1 MNHVVV
7 VGHGPAAHRLL
18 RGLRRHGHRGT
29 VTVLSAEGHPVHSRS
44 PLTDVLAGRVA
55 PDLLEAAPEPGVRV
69 LTGAVADTLDL
80 RRRVVH
86 AEQGNTRTRHP
97 YDVLVLA
104 CGARPVTPEL
114 PGATDRHGRLAAD
127 VTTLRGTA
135 DCARVQGAAVTVL
148 GGGPL
153 GVETAGALA
162 RRGTATTLVCRD
174 PHPLQHRLG
183 DTAAALLTA
192 RLQQAGVTVLGGRR
206 AVRRDPGRLL
216 LDDGT
221 EAAADSL
228 VLCTGVEPD
237 VRLARAAGLRV
248 HHGIVVDDTLRTS
261 DSRVHAIGDCAEHA
275 GRTVS
280 GHESALAQA
289 DTLARVL
296 TGGAAAHRP
305 TPDLL
310 RLRTPA
316 ADVACVG
323 TLDAFRR
330 HGLRTVGLLD
340 PAGRRYARI
349 ALDGDRIVAA
359 VLLGL
364 PEAVATVSHAHRR
377 GLPVPSDR
385 LGLLL
390 GIPSPPPAT
399 TDAGPDDSVVCLCNH
414 VSRQQLADAFAL
426 GARTTPALARATR
439 ATTGCGGCA
448 TQIEMLR
455 TAWADAG
462 RRDLEPA
469 P

>member
-1 MNHVVV
+1 MNHVLV
-7 VGHGPAAHRLL
+7 VGHGPATHRLL

-29 VTVLSAEGHPVHSRS
+29 VTVLSAEDRPLHSRA
-44 PLTDVLAGRVA
+44 PLTDVLAGRVG
-55 PDLLEAAPEPGVRV
+55 PNLLQAAPEPGVQV
-69 LTGAVADTLDL
+69 LTGTVAHALDL

-86 AEQGNTRTRHP
+86 ARQGATHTRHP
-97 YDVLVLA
+97 YDILVLA
-104 CGARPVTPEL
+104 CGARPVIPRL
-114 PGATDRHGRLAAD
+114 PGAAGRHGRLSAG

-135 DCARVQGAAVTVL
+135 DCARVRGTAVTVL

-153 GVETAGALA
+153 GVETAAALA
-162 RRGTATTLVCRD
+162 LRGTATTLVCRG
-174 PHPLQHRLG
+174 PHPLHQRLG

-221 EAAADSL
+221 EAAADGL
-228 VLCTGVEPD
+228 VLCTGAEPE
-237 VRLARAAGLRV
+237 VRIARAAGLRV
-248 HHGIVVDDTLRTS
+248 HHGIVVDDALRTS

-275 GRTVS
+275 GRAVA

-289 DTLARVL
+289 DTLARIL

-305 TPDLL
+305 TADLL
-310 RLRTPA
+310 RLRTHA

-323 TLDAFRR
+323 TRAGFRR
-330 HGLRTVGLLD
+330 PGLRTVGLLD

-349 ALDGDRIVAA
+349 ALDGDRIAAA

-364 PEAVATVSHAHRR
+364 PQAVATVSHAARR

-390 GIPSPPPAT
+390 GTPSPPPANGAPT
-399 TDAGPDDSVVCLCNH
+399 PEDSLVCLCNH
-414 VSRQQLADAFAL
+414 VTRQQLADAFAL
-426 GARTTPALARATR
+426 GARTAPALARATR

-448 TQIEMLR
+448 MSVDTLCR
-455 TAWADAG
+455 AWAG
-462 RRDLEPA
+462 TGQREPEPA
-469 P
+469 S